1 MYKANGFGGRGRS
14 SGFRGGGFR
23 GGNRNNYKYK

>member
-14 SGFRGGGFR
+14 RGFRGGGGFR
-23 GGNRNNYKYK
+23 GSISNAG